1 MKRHAVILSAFFVL
15 AFPEVNFAQAPL
27 AASPT
32 VNFTLEQTHTI
43 KELVKETNVPRLPVA
58 DYKIGD
64 VAPWNIALQTF
75 PSLVAEKV
83 PGTQSHKFF
92 MSGDKIVV
100 VDPKDNKIAEIIQ

>member
-1 MKRHAVILSAFFVL
+1 MKRHTVILSALLFL
-15 AFPEVNFAQAPL
+15 AFTDVNFAQAPV
-27 AASPT
+27 ATTPT

-43 KELVKETNVPRLPVA
+43 KELVKETSVPRLPAA

-64 VAPWNIALQTF
+64 VAPSNVALQTF